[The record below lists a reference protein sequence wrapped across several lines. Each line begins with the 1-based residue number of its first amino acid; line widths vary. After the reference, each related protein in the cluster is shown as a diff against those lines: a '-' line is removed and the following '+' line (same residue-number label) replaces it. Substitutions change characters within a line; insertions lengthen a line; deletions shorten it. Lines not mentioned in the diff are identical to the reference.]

1 MRILVLESSTTSAKA
16 MLYSDREGILR
27 SCSQAYDGAHN
38 RNGMQDADYV
48 LAETLRMGREA
59 AGGEPVDMITVGG
72 VWHSVLCC
80 DRRTMAAATPVYSW
94 SYTGAAEYTQ
104 KLRRNRPYTLDYYR
118 RCGCMPHVT
127 YSPFK
132 LMYLSR
138 EEGLDLSDKFC
149 CEQSAYNYY
158 HLTGRCASSASTA
171 SGGGLISLETRD
183 YDEETLREIGLSRQQ
198 LPELRTYREPL
209 PLSEKGAAALG
220 LRSGIPVLPPMPDGG
235 LNQAGAGAL
244 DPGGPMTLS
253 VGTSAA
259 LRRTMDRPVL
269 SDPPG
274 TWCYLSPENTYIS
287 GAATAGA
294 CNCLDW
300 ALERFFPGGTTH
312 VQAQE
317 APLPQEE
324 LPVFLP
330 FLFGERCPG
339 WRDDRPAA
347 LPDLRGAHSASH
359 LYYGVMQ
366 GILFNLYQCYQ
377 LLCGL
382 SGVPEVIKLSGGILR
397 APVWVQMC
405 CDVFGHDMECPDL
418 EQASM
423 LGAAALAL
431 EAGGALASSRDFP
444 QPPQTTVHYNP
455 EAHRRY
461 EQAYQ
466 RYLLWYGQ
474 LRPVEEERK
483 EVAI

>member
-16 MLYSDREGILR
+16 MLYSSREGILR
-27 SCSQAYDGAHN
+27 SCAQAYSPEHN

-59 AGGEPVDMITVGG
+59 AAGGPVDMITVGG

-80 DRRTMAAATPVYSW
+80 ARKTMEAVTPVYSW
-94 SYTGAAEYTQ
+94 SYTGAAEFTR
-104 KLRRNRPYTLDYYR
+104 KLRQDRAYTLDYYR

-127 YSPFK
+127 YFPFK
-132 LMYLSR
+132 LMYLR
-138 EEGLDLSDKFC
+138 QAEGLDLSDKFC

-158 HLTGRCASSASTA
+158 HLTGQCASSASTA
-171 SGGGLISLETRD
+171 SGSGLINLRTMDYDGETRK
-183 YDEETLREIGLSRQQ
+183 ELGLSLDQ

-209 PLSEKGAAALG
+209 PLSGKGAAALG
-220 LRSGIPVLPPMPDGG
+220 LKSGIPVLPPMPDGG
-235 LNQAGAGAL
+235 LNQAGAAAL

-269 SDPPG
+269 SGPPS

-300 ALERFFPGGTTH
+300 ALERFFPAGTTH
-312 VQAQE
+312 AQAQE
-317 APLPQEE
+317 APVPPEE
-324 LPVFLP
+324 LPTFLP

-339 WRDDRPAA
+339 WRDDRPAS
-347 LPDLRGAHSASH
+347 LPGLRGFHGSSH

-377 LLCGL
+377 TLCGL
-382 SGVPEVIKLSGGILR
+382 SGVPETIKLSGGILR

-444 QPPQTTVHYNP
+444 QPPQTVVHYQP

-466 RYLLWYGQ
+466 RYLSWYGRLQ
-474 LRPVEEERK
+474 PGEERK